1 MVIGVL
7 VGVGGTVGVMIG
19 VLVEVGAGVLVG
31 AVIGVLVGVGAGV
44 LFGAVIGVLVRVGG
58 TVGTGVEVLVGAVI
72 GVLVGVGVLFGAVIG
87 VLVRVGGTVGTGV
100 EVLVGADAGF
110 DVSSNAFATR
120 ASTVASISGSGVG
133 LPLSPHDAISHRIS
147 RLKAM
152 AMLRF
157 IIGNY
162 SRGNQKGLAACS
174 VFSRPSLQYPIPK
187 SAWLVVVL
195 GGLAAGAGE

>member
-31 AVIGVLVGVGAGV
+31 AVIGVLVGVGD
-44 LFGAVIGVLVRVGG
+44 GVLV
-58 TVGTGVEVLVGAVI
+58 
-72 GVLVGVGVLFGAVIG
+72 GAVIG

-174 VFSRPSLQYPIPK
+174 VFSRSSLQYPIPK
-187 SAWLVVVL
+187 SDWLVVVL

>member
-7 VGVGGTVGVMIG
+7 VGVGVTVGVVIG
-19 VLVEVGAGVLVG
+19 VLVGVGAGVLVG
-31 AVIGVLVGVGAGV
+31 AVIGVLVGVGV
-44 LFGAVIGVLVRVGG
+44 LF
-58 TVGTGVEVLVGAVI
+58 EAVI

-100 EVLVGADAGF
+100 DVLVGSDAGF
-110 DVSSNAFATR
+110 DASSNAFATR

-147 RLKAM
+147 RLKDM

-174 VFSRPSLQYPIPK
+174 VFSRSSLQYPIPK
-187 SAWLVVVL
+187 SDWLVVVL